1 MENVN
6 IWIEIIIAVLTGLAT
21 CIPLVIKLVQTIKDS
36 VKAKNWAPTMQLM
49 LRLMAEAEE
58 NYSTGA
64 EKKAYVLDSIEAIKD
79 TLNYD
84 VDMEAIDAMI
94 DAIVIATK
102 QINVKTEEEEVAVE
116 VEAEI
121 EVEVTEE

>member
-36 VKAKNWAPTMQLM
+36 VKAKNWAPTMQLV

-58 NYSTGA
+58 NYSTGS
-64 EKKAYVLDSIEAIKD
+64 EKKAYVLDGIAALED

-84 VDMEAIDAMI
+84 VDMEAIDAMV
-94 DAIVIATK
+94 DAIIIATK
-102 QINVKTEEEEVAVE
+102 KINVNAED
-116 VEAEI
+116 AEI
-121 EVEVTEE
+121 VEEDMIEE